1 MTFLTNKFPTCA
13 DTNKKFWEVSH
24 LMNTNDQSN
33 MPMNMNMLQA
43 HKKAIFITLG
53 AVGGVTILGAAAAMV
68 WNCKQL
74 RAARAIK
81 RTSKILYQVGTAMR
95 KVSCMDAE

>member
-1 MTFLTNKFPTCA
+1 
-13 DTNKKFWEVSH
+13 
-24 LMNTNDQSN
+24 MNTNDQSN
-33 MPMNMNMLQA
+33 MPMNMNMNMLQA

-95 KVSCMDAE
+95 NVSCMDAE